1 MSTNI
6 SKKKR
11 DDLLDKIKQIRAFIA
26 AAPQDENTGNLLSY
40 LSELEKDVNGKK
52 YGLVFEEHR
61 EEIDEVLDT
70 HTPVLTEDAD
80 LFIDHGGQMNFL
92 LEGDNL
98 AALKLLEKTHR
109 GKIDLI
115 YIDPPYNTGN
125 KDFIYDDAFV
135 DKTDG
140 FIHSKWISFMNER
153 LKMARHLLSPQGA
166 LVISIGYQE
175 IHNLNLLCQDI
186 FFDRQIVTVTVQT
199 SGGKPNG
206 GFNYTQEYVDR
217 ALERDKDYFDN
228 ILKQIDPNI
237 QLDEE
242 QRRAV
247 ITDDDYCLLVA
258 GAGAGKT
265 TTMAAK
271 VKYLVEKKN
280 IDPGEIIVI
289 SYTNKAIGELRDRIN
304 KGLGIP
310 AKICTFHA
318 FAYDIVKQFSE
329 EPPEINFSSQQIIFD
344 MLEKSIF
351 HNKQLM
357 RNLVL
362 FLGYYFD
369 LSEDVFKF
377 TDLNQYHLYK
387 AAQDFETLKSGLGEY
402 IKKVEQQRTKKTRTI
417 TGEYLRSMQEVQIA
431 NFLYLNGLDYEY
443 ERVYPFGSPSRNKKY
458 TPDFYISQGEHS
470 VWLEHYALSESGY
483 NSLFTPQQRQRY
495 LRAISDKRRLHKANK
510 TTLLETWS
518 VYTDRRPLLDHL
530 KEVLENEGFI
540 LKPRNLEEVYKKI
553 VETGK
558 DKYIYKLIIFMMKFI
573 EQYKTT
579 GYDDGGFAI
588 LRERTDNPR
597 TLLFLDIAEQVY
609 HHYQSVLKQRNQI
622 DFADM
627 INDAHFYL
635 QEIERQNVTLPYKYI
650 IIDEFQDI
658 ARQRFNLTKRL
669 SQITQAKVVAVGD
682 DWQSIYA
689 FSGSDITLFTRF
701 LELMGAGTE
710 LKITHTYRNSQE
722 LIDIAGGFVQRNT
735 SQIRKQLISPK
746 HLENPIV
753 LEVFDDSIKPM
764 ERLADTIEH
773 IIGEILSEYGEQ
785 SSILL
790 IGRYNYDMYK
800 LYRTNRFS
808 ELPGGAIRSE
818 KYPNAKITFMTA
830 HSSKGLGYDNV
841 ILINMFEG
849 KFGFPCQIEDDPIIK
864 LVTYEDNSM
873 PFAEERRLFYVA
885 MTRTKN
891 RVYIAAPKTKPSRF
905 LVELIKDFNIPHNDE
920 INMQVV
926 DLFNL
931 RCPICGFPLKYEFNK
946 NYGLNLWIC
955 TNEAEL
961 CDFMTNDKTHMHDI
975 LKCPKCTDG
984 YLIVKKNPK
993 NGDIFYGCT
1002 NYFNEERKCTYMVPL
1017 ESGSKNDQ

>member
-1 MSTNI
+1 MALIRCPECGNSI
-6 SKKKR
+6 S
-11 DDLLDKIKQIRAFIA
+11 DRAEKCPHCGLPASYFSA
-26 AAPQDENTGNLLSY
+26 SGQAPGGSGAGHPDYQNLSNVLLSFQQDY
-40 LSELEKDVNGKK
+40 AAFFSPEHYISHRDEQKLRDTYGK
-52 YGLVFEEHR
+52 YSAGLGNKLIFQYICNNALALRV
-61 EEIDEVLDT
+61 EIDALQRFLRQMETL
-70 HTPVLTEDAD
+70 DAD
-80 LFIDHGGQMNFL
+80 VT
-92 LEGDNL
+92 
-98 AALKLLEKTHR
+98 A
-109 GKIDLI
+109 
-115 YIDPPYNTGN
+115 
-125 KDFIYDDAFV
+125 
-135 DKTDG
+135 
-140 FIHSKWISFMNER
+140 
-153 LKMARHLLSPQGA
+153 
-166 LVISIGYQE
+166 
-175 IHNLNLLCQDI
+175 HN
-186 FFDRQIVTVTVQT
+186 
-199 SGGKPNG
+199 SA
-206 GFNYTQEYVDR
+206 YVDR
-217 ALERDKDYFDN
+217 ILQRDKEYFDN
-228 ILKQIDPNI
+228 ILKQIDPKI

-271 VKYLVEKKN
+271 VKYLVDKKT
-280 IDPGEIIVI
+280 IDPSEIIVI
-289 SYTNKAIGELRDRIN
+289 SYTNKAIGELKERIN

-318 FAYDIVKQFSE
+318 FAYDIVKQFSQ

-344 MLEKSIF
+344 MLEKAIF
-351 HNKQLM
+351 HDKQLM

-369 LSEDVFKF
+369 LTEDVFRF

-402 IKKVEQQRTKKTRTI
+402 IKKVERQRTKSARTI

-470 VWLEHYALSESGY
+470 AWLEHYALSESGY
-483 NSLFTPQQRQRY
+483 NSLFTPQQHGRY
-495 LRAISDKRRLHKANK
+495 LRAIRDKRRLHQANR

-518 VYTDRRPLLDHL
+518 FYKDRRPLLEHL
-530 KEVLENEGFI
+530 KEVLEGEGFV
-540 LKPRNLEEVYKKI
+540 LKPRNPEEVYQKI

-558 DKYIYKLIIFMMKFI
+558 DKYIYKLIIFMREFI

-579 GYDDGGFAI
+579 GYDEGGFSV

-635 QEIERQNVTLPYKYI
+635 QEIERQKIPLPYRYI

-669 SQITQAKVVAVGD
+669 SQITRAKVVAVGD

-722 LIDIAGGFVQRNT
+722 LIDIAGGFVQKNST
-735 SQIRKQLISPK
+735 QIRKQLISPK
-746 HLENPIV
+746 RLENPIV
-753 LEVFDDSIKPM
+753 IEAFDDSFKPM
-764 ERLADTIEH
+764 EQLSNTVERMA
-773 IIGEILSEYGEQ
+773 GEILSEYGEK

-790 IGRYNYDMYK
+790 IGRYNYDLYK
-800 LYRTNRFS
+800 LCRTGKFR
-808 ELPGGAIRSE
+808 ELPAGRVKSE
-818 KYPNAKITFMTA
+818 KYPNANITFMTA

-849 KFGFPCQIEDDPIIK
+849 KFGFPCQIEDDPIMK

-891 RVYIAAPKTKPSRF
+891 RVYIAAPKARPSRF
-905 LVELIKDFNIPHNDE
+905 LVELIRDFKLPHSGE
-920 INMQVV
+920 LNMQVV

-931 RCPICGFPLKYEFNK
+931 RCPVCGFPLKYEFNK

-961 CDFMTNDKTHMHDI
+961 CDFMTNDKEHMHDI
-975 LKCPKCTDG
+975 MKCPKCADG
-984 YLIVKKNPK
+984 YLIVRKNQK
-993 NGDIFYGCT
+993 SGDVFYGCT
-1002 NYFNEERKCTYMVPL
+1002 NYYNEKKKCTNTVPL
-1017 ESGSKNDQ
+1017 EKNAPPQQGR

>member
-1 MSTNI
+1 MSLIRCPECGNSISDRAEKCPHCGLPASYFSSLSKNTPHIKEAGLDYKNLQNVLISFERDHAQLFSAEHYISHRDAQRLRDTYGKYNESLTNKLI
-6 SKKKR
+6 FQYVCNNSAAIR
-11 DDLLDKIKQIRAFIA
+11 VDIDLLRRFLRQM
-26 AAPQDENTGNLLSY
+26 QS
-40 LSELEKDVNGKK
+40 
-52 YGLVFEEHR
+52 
-61 EEIDEVLDT
+61 LD
-70 HTPVLTEDAD
+70 
-80 LFIDHGGQMNFL
+80 
-92 LEGDNL
+92 GDIT
-98 AALKLLEKTHR
+98 A
-109 GKIDLI
+109 
-115 YIDPPYNTGN
+115 
-125 KDFIYDDAFV
+125 
-135 DKTDG
+135 
-140 FIHSKWISFMNER
+140 
-153 LKMARHLLSPQGA
+153 
-166 LVISIGYQE
+166 
-175 IHNLNLLCQDI
+175 HNS
-186 FFDRQIVTVTVQT
+186 T
-199 SGGKPNG
+199 
-206 GFNYTQEYVDR
+206 YVDR

-483 NSLFTPQQRQRY
+483 NSMFTPQERQRY
-495 LRAISDKRRLHKANK
+495 LHAISDKRRLHKTNK

-518 VYTDRRPLLDHL
+518 FYTDRRPLLDHL

-579 GYDDGGFAI
+579 GYDDGGFAV

-658 ARQRFNLTKRL
+658 ARQRFILTKRL

-753 LEVFDDSIKPM
+753 LEVFDDSVKPM

-800 LYRTNRFS
+800 LYQTNRFS
-808 ELPGGAIRSE
+808 ELPGGTIRSE

-955 TNEAEL
+955 TNETEL
-961 CDFMTNDKTHMHDI
+961 CDFMTNDRTHMHDI